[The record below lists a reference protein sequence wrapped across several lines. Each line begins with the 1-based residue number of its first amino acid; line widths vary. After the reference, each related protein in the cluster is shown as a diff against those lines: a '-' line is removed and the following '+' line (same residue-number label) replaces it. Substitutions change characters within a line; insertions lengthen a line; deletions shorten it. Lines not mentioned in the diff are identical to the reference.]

1 MNFDTAGLIM
11 LYVVGHHLFLVI
23 ICYILESP
31 AKIIV
36 NFFEVLFELSVLHN
50 KLNTLK
56 LVLLSAFLDAADC
69 DKNGTI
75 ALLESSC
82 V

>member
-1 MNFDTAGLIM
+1 
-11 LYVVGHHLFLVI
+11 LVI
-23 ICYILESP
+23 ISYILESP

-50 KLNTLK
+50 KLYTLK
-56 LVLLSAFLDAADC
+56 LVLLSAFLDATDC

>member
-1 MNFDTAGLIM
+1 MNFDTAGLKM
-11 LYVVGHHLFLVI
+11 LYVVGHHFFLVI

-36 NFFEVLFELSVLHN
+36 DFFKVIFELSVLHN
-50 KLNTLK
+50 KLSTLK
-56 LVLLSAFLDAADC
+56 LVLLDAFLDAADC

-75 ALLESSC
+75 NLLESSC

>member
-11 LYVVGHHLFLVI
+11 FYVVGHHFFLVI

-36 NFFEVLFELSVLHN
+36 DFFEVLFELSVLHN
-50 KLNTLK
+50 KLSTLK
-56 LVLLSAFLDAADC
+56 LVLLGAFLDAAD
-69 DKNGTI
+69 
-75 ALLESSC
+75 
-82 V
+82 